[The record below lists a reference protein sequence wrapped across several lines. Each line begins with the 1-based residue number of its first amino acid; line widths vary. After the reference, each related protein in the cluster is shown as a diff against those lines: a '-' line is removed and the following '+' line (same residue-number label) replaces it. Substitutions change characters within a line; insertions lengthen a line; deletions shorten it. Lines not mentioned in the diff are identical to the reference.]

1 MEGTSREQA
10 QRKVS
15 FQAVG
20 KPAST
25 PRDERGDPAE
35 VAWLRALEGAAR
47 HLQNPGAMRRLG
59 KLLGSVWMIGLGLG
73 ALVIGWASRVYFAS
87 DELAPFVIEKLP
99 LPHEDLWLAALK
111 VHVVAACFALPACL
125 VLSLPRTLRFPRTH
139 RWLGRVTGAVILAA
153 LVPSGLYLSLFAKGG
168 APATVG
174 FALSGLIVA
183 VAMVQAV
190 RRARA
195 RDYAG
200 HRRFML
206 HVLAQLS
213 VAVTSRALLTLL
225 DAVGIDPDPAYLFAL
240 WAPVLAG
247 VGFVEVWNARRSHRR
262 NSHAP
267 KALATRPARLRTLG
281 APLADRPQG
290 FGNAA

>member
-1 MEGTSREQA
+1 M
-10 QRKVS
+10 
-15 FQAVG
+15 
-20 KPAST
+20 
-25 PRDERGDPAE
+25 
-35 VAWLRALEGAAR
+35 
-47 HLQNPGAMRRLG
+47 AMARRLG
-59 KLLGSVWMIGLGLG
+59 RFLGSMSMVGLGLG
-73 ALVIGWASRVYFAS
+73 ALIIGWASRVYFDS

-111 VHVVAACFALPACL
+111 VHVVAASWALPACL
-125 VLSLPRTLRFPRTH
+125 LLSLRPMLRFRRAH
-139 RWLGRVTGAVILAA
+139 RWLGRATAAVILAA

-183 VAMVQAV
+183 LAMVQGV

-200 HRRFML
+200 HRRCML

-213 VAVTSRALLTLL
+213 VAVTSRALLYLL
-225 DAVGIDPDPAYLFAL
+225 DAVGSDPDAAYLFAL
-240 WAPVLAG
+240 WLPVLAG
-247 VGFVEVWNARRSHRR
+247 IAFVEVSISRRAHRR

-267 KALATRPARLRTLG
+267 KALAPRPADLH
-281 APLADRPQG
+281 AELAGRPRG
-290 FGNAA
+290 IGNAA